1 MFDLAIIGG
10 GPAGYTAAERASKSG
25 LSVVLFEKKQ
35 LGGVCLNEGC
45 IPTKTMLY
53 SAKLYNNA
61 KNSAKYG
68 IVADNVTFDYEKIV
82 ARKNKIVRKLNAGI
96 RAKMTAHN
104 VKIINAEASVQS
116 AENTIQISCNNELFE
131 AKKLLLCTGSET
143 VIPPIKGIDTTSFW
157 TSKEALEAKIVPKSL
172 VIVGGGVIGLEFAG
186 LFNTFGSA
194 VTVIEMAPE
203 ILPGIDSELAIILHT
218 EYTKQG
224 VNFHTGAQVL
234 ELKENEVIF
243 STTDGEQSIQTE
255 IILLCVGRQP
265 NLKNLGLEP
274 LDLEHFRKGLAV
286 NEKMQTS
293 HPKIYAA
300 GDITGFSMLA
310 HTASREAEVAV
321 NHIVGIKDKMNYAAV
336 PAVVYTNPEI
346 AGVGPTEESLQAK
359 GIKYSVSKL
368 PMTFSGRFVA
378 ENDGGTGLCKLL
390 FDEQKQLLGAHI
402 IGNPASELITIAALA
417 IETHL
422 TVEQFK
428 KLVFPHPS
436 VGEIFKETLFEDF

>member
-1 MFDLAIIGG
+1 MYEESYDALILSPGAKPVRPPIPGIDNERIMTLRNVPDADMLRQWADQYEGKGHAAVIGG
-10 GPAGYTAAERASKSG
+10 GFIGVEMAENLHQRGMNVTLIEGAPYILAPFDTDMVNIAEREIVQHKVQLILGNGVQSFESLPSQVRVHLANGTKIDADF
-25 LSVVLFEKKQ
+25 VVLSIGVRPDTAFLKQ
-35 LGGVCLNEGC
+35 
-45 IPTKTMLY
+45 
-53 SAKLYNNA
+53 S
-61 KNSAKYG
+61 G
-68 IVADNVTFDYEKIV
+68 I
-82 ARKNKIVRKLNAGI
+82 
-96 RAKMTAHN
+96 
-104 VKIINAEASVQS
+104 
-116 AENTIQISCNNELFE
+116 
-131 AKKLLLCTGSET
+131 
-143 VIPPIKGIDTTSFW
+143 
-157 TSKEALEAKIVPKSL
+157 AL
-172 VIVGGGVIGLEFAG
+172 
-186 LFNTFGSA
+186 
-194 VTVIEMAPE
+194 
-203 ILPGIDSELAIILHT
+203 T
-218 EYTKQG
+218 ERGY
-224 VNFHTGAQVL
+224 
-234 ELKENEVIF
+234 IM
-243 STTDGEQSIQTE
+243 
-255 IILLCVGRQP
+255 
-265 NLKNLGLEP
+265 
-274 LDLEHFRKGLAV
+274 V